1 MTPPRS
7 KLLKHDR
14 SEIERLSRKYGPEIV
29 AEVAWRAPTSTQRGR
44 PKFWSTPEAK
54 LLIDIVEEMV
64 RDPKLSRNRD
74 RVTALKDLAR
84 VLRDAED
91 GLPSIM
97 VHKHPDM
104 PNLADRIGRQSDE
117 TIERQIKR
125 IKTPGIV
132 ASAAVNKS
140 T

>member
-14 SEIERLSRKYGPEIV
+14 AEIERLARKYGPEIV
-29 AEVAWRAPTSTQRGR
+29 AEVARRAPTTTKRGR
-44 PKFWSTPEAK
+44 PKFWSTPEVK

-97 VHKHPDM
+97 VHKYPDM
-104 PNLADRIGRQSDE
+104 PDLADRIGRQSDE
-117 TIERQIKR
+117 AIKRQIKR
-125 IKTPGIV
+125 AKTPGIV
-132 ASAAVNKS
+132 DSAAVKKS